1 MFALIIDSQFACRT
15 AAGEAE
21 AYAGVR
27 KWTKGI
33 DIFKKDFLVIPI
45 NEQ

>member
-1 MFALIIDSQFACRT
+1 VIIDSWNAHRS
-15 AAGEAE
+15 AAVEAAE
-21 AYAGVR
+21 AYPGVR

-33 DIFKKDFLVIPI
+33 DIFKKEFLVIPI